1 MTKAAKR
8 IGRPMK
14 APARGKRVSLGL
26 KVTADI
32 KRRLDAAA
40 QASGRTQ
47 SQEAEY
53 RIELS
58 YQYQRALGDFEQAKK
73 QLAEQAKKLRE
84 EIELGLAEAALSR
97 SGWSSVPDL
106 RYGGDVWFPPGRL
119 NLPKP
124 EWVDPDKP
132 SPPVPQP
139 EIPPEPWVK
148 NLVNDLDDAINR
160 KIEHAL
166 DRAVDRIVE
175 RVKAVLNDR
184 ERGK

>member
-1 MTKAAKR
+1 MPKKVKR

-14 APARGKRVSLGL
+14 APVRGKRVSLGL

-32 KRRLDAAA
+32 KRRLDTAA

-58 YQYQRALGDFEQAKK
+58 YQYERALGEYEQAKK
-73 QLAEQAKKLRE
+73 QFAEQAKKLRE

-106 RYGGDVWFPPGRL
+106 RYGGDVWLPPGRL
-119 NLPKP
+119 NLPKSG
-124 EWVDPDKP
+124 WVDPDKP

-139 EIPPEPWVK
+139 EITPEPWVK

-160 KIEHAL
+160 KIEQTL
-166 DRAVDRIVE
+166 DRIVDRAV
-175 RVKAVLNDR
+175 KAALNK
-184 ERGK
+184 ESGK